1 MATQLREAFA
11 EPQSREARTVLFI
24 DQVGSTAMKEQQP
37 EASWLPALGWLYD
50 TVTALA
56 VQADPEAE
64 IKYLGDGIMIT
75 FDSDRAT
82 DAVNVAVSV
91 QEAVHDANQG
101 RTGARGVIDFNCSIG
116 VGTGSV
122 VAFTTPTGGHDYVG
136 TVVDKAKRLC
146 DAASPK
152 AIFVDRATA
161 SAANVMKIA
170 SRLGIALGRAPE
182 QYQGDVQR
190 APLKGFDQPVEYYEI
205 LWDQQLYGLKSEAV
219 TRNTDR
225 MRQSPSSSS
234 SPPGT
239 TRLPVERSAGKRQPA
254 HDKRQGTQGSQGTQD
269 KRQGMQDKRQGALE
283 ERHSGEVTC
292 WKPDANFGFVRDSR
306 SGEDFYFR
314 AGHLVYPEDAG
325 ESLRVG
331 SRIVFVATGR
341 VDGERTRHAVGILLV
356 DDYAEGTLKLPEGKA
371 HGWLRVQDRLGNSHH
386 VFTPRSAVQ
395 RFAPGT
401 LLSFKV
407 AANEKG
413 GLAEEIEE
421 PVEEDAA

>member
-1 MATQLREAFA
+1 
-11 EPQSREARTVLFI
+11 
-24 DQVGSTAMKEQQP
+24 
-37 EASWLPALGWLYD
+37 
-50 TVTALA
+50 
-56 VQADPEAE
+56 
-64 IKYLGDGIMIT
+64 MIT

-82 DAVNVAVSV
+82 DAVNVAVAV

-101 RTGARGVIDFNCSIG
+101 RTGARGVIDFTCSVG
-116 VGTGSV
+116 VSTGSV
-122 VAFTTPTGGHDYVG
+122 VGFTTPMGGQDYVG

-161 SAANVMKIA
+161 SAANIMRIA
-170 SRLGIALGRAPE
+170 SRLGVALGRAPE

-225 MRQSPSSSS
+225 MRQAPS

-239 TRLPVERSAGKRQPA
+239 TRLPVERPANKRQPA
-254 HDKRQGTQGSQGTQD
+254 RDQRQGTQDRRGGA
-269 KRQGMQDKRQGALE
+269 QDKRQGALE

-292 WKPDANFGFVRDSR
+292 WKPDAGFGFVRDSR

-314 AGHLVYPEDAG
+314 ADHLVYPEDAG

-371 HGWLRVQDRLGNSHH
+371 HGWLRVQDRLGNRHH
-386 VFTPRSAVQ
+386 VFTPRAAVQ

-421 PVEEDAA
+421 PAEEDAA

>member
-56 VQADPEAE
+56 VQADPGAE

-82 DAVNVAVSV
+82 DAVNVAVAV

-101 RTGARGVIDFNCSIG
+101 RTGARGVIDFTCSIG

-225 MRQSPSSSS
+225 MRQAPS

-239 TRLPVERSAGKRQPA
+239 TRLPVERSANKRPPA
-254 HDKRQGTQGSQGTQD
+254 QD
-269 KRQGMQDKRQGALE
+269 RRPGAQDKRQGALE

-341 VDGERTRHAVGILLV
+341 VDGERNRHAVGILLV
-356 DDYAEGTLKLPEGKA
+356 DDYAEGALKLPEGKA

>member
-1 MATQLREAFA
+1 MAAQLREAFA
-11 EPQSREARTVLFI
+11 DPQSREARTVLFI

-37 EASWLPALGWLYD
+37 EAGWLPALGWLYD

-56 VQADPEAE
+56 VRADPGAE

-101 RTGARGVIDFNCSIG
+101 RTGAKGAIDFTCSIG
-116 VGTGSV
+116 VSTGSV

-152 AIFVDRATA
+152 AVFVDRATA

-170 SRLGIALGRAPE
+170 SRLGLALGRTPE

-225 MRQSPSSSS
+225 MRQAPAA
-234 SPPGT
+234 PPGT
-239 TRLPVERSAGKRQPA
+239 TRLPVERHAGPRPPA
-254 HDKRQGTQGSQGTQD
+254 QGPHRPVQD
-269 KRQGMQDKRQGALE
+269 RRKAPLE
-283 ERHSGEVTC
+283 ERLSGEVTC
-292 WKPDANFGFVRDSR
+292 WKPDAGFGFVRAAR

-314 AGHLVYPEDAG
+314 TDHVVYPEDAR

-331 SRIVFVATGR
+331 SPVVFVATGR
-341 VDGERTRHAVGILLV
+341 VDGERNRHAVGLLLV
-356 DDYAEGTLKLPEGKA
+356 DHYAEGTLKLPEGKA
-371 HGWLRVQDRLGNSHH
+371 HGWLRVQDPLGNSHH

-395 RFAPGT
+395 RFPSGA

-421 PVEEDAA
+421 PGEEEAA